1 MYTLLAVPGYV
12 QTPRWDPTGRVF
24 YPPDMDSNVTV
35 TVPANHVALVSL
47 VHSDIRMRK
56 KTTYN
61 EFFGTLPLKSND
73 CLDKLEVSS
82 IQYKPS
88 RELRQVWK
96 VCGNLK
102 PKLQTLRR
110 AQAVHVY
117 FRSYTTQALLA
128 GLEKERAGL
137 SHIEGKHT
145 GFRLL
150 FSFIKV

>member
-1 MYTLLAVPGYV
+1 MK
-12 QTPRWDPTGRVF
+12 
-24 YPPDMDSNVTV
+24 SSITV
-35 TVPANHVALVSL
+35 TVPANHVVLVSL
-47 VHSDIRMRK
+47 VHSDIKVQK
-56 KTTYN
+56 KTISD
-61 EFFGTLPLKSND
+61 EASGTLPFKSND

-82 IQYKPS
+82 IQYQPS
-88 RELRQVWK
+88 RKLRQVWK

-117 FRSYTTQALLA
+117 FRSYTTQALVA

-137 SHIEGKHT
+137 SHTEGKHT

-150 FSFIKV
+150 FSFLKV

>member
-1 MYTLLAVPGYV
+1 MCTLLAVPGYV
-12 QTPRWDPTGRVF
+12 QTPRWNLEGQMF
-24 YPPDMDSNVTV
+24 YPPGMKSSIIV

-47 VHSDIRMRK
+47 VHSDIKMRM
-56 KTTYN
+56 KTISD
-61 EFFGTLPLKSND
+61 EASGTLPFESKN
-73 CLDKLEVSS
+73 CLDKLEVFS

-88 RELRQVWK
+88 RKQSRVWK
-96 VCGNLK
+96 VCGNFK
-102 PKLQTLRR
+102 PKLQTLRK
-110 AQAVHVY
+110 AQAVRVY
-117 FRSYTTQALLA
+117 FRSYTTQELVA